1 MYQANRILTS
11 LLGRVGWKQP
21 TQTEYAVLTESNTI
35 SKSGRYFQDIHAA
48 VSVKSIKEAQEDP
61 DISDPQFNE
70 FLLGMQRGAILK
82 TLSAVFNQD
91 EAVES
96 GPVYERES
104 NVATTF
110 QENSGKFVG
119 YVVEVA
125 ENTDYTVAL
134 SQIMLLF
141 DKDTSFELKCFTD
154 LSEQAIWTMAIEGR
168 ANETTIIDVD
178 DLFLAWMGKYG
189 ATNTFYIGYHQAD
202 IGEARAINEP
212 VSEWMAGYL
221 WRADAFY
228 ATANETKFDLP
239 HTENSLTNGL
249 NLVFTSYK
257 DFTTRILLNKSA
269 FDEAVSL
276 QVACDVLEL
285 VLSSTRSNAE
295 QRISQQQLADL
306 FLALNQEQ
314 PTGDKPYTPGLKVRY
329 AREIE
334 KLHKAFYGNPK
345 IETHRLPY
353 VVYQGK

>member
-11 LLGRVGWKQP
+11 LFGRVGWKQP
-21 TQTEYAVLTESNTI
+21 TQPEYAVLDEANTT
-35 SKSGRYFQDIHAA
+35 SKSGRYFQNTHAA
-48 VSVKSIKEAQEDP
+48 ISIKTIKESQEDA
-61 DISDPQFNE
+61 DISDADFNE
-70 FLLGMQRGAILK
+70 FLVGMQKGAILK

-96 GPVYERES
+96 GAIYERES
-104 NVATTF
+104 NLPTTF

-141 DKDTSFELKCFTD
+141 DKDTSFELKCFSD
-154 LSEQAIWTMAIEGR
+154 LSDQPIWTKAVEGR

-178 DLFLAWMGKYG
+178 DLFLSWLGRYG
-189 ATNTFYIGYHQAD
+189 AANTFYIGYFQAD
-202 IGEARAINEP
+202 LGDARAINEP
-212 VSEWMAGYL
+212 VSEWMEGLL
-221 WRADAFY
+221 WEANSFY
-228 ATANETKFDLP
+228 ATASGSKFNLP
-239 HTENSLTNGL
+239 YTENSLTQGL

-257 DFTTRILLNKSA
+257 DFTTRILFNKSM

-285 VLSSTRSNAE
+285 VLSSTRSNSD

-334 KLHKAFYGNPK
+334 KIQKAFYSNPK
-345 IETHRLPY
+345 IESFSLPY